1 MLLGKIFL
9 FIVAMFLVMFIFNR
23 IMAKVLKV
31 EKKRIFSNNY
41 VNELH
46 KKLDWILLIAFII
59 VFIVFNM
66 GKIEYPQLA
75 NNPWYFLG
83 VLSIIFVLGQL
94 VRVFMEWKYATNR
107 RDYLYTLSE
116 MLFMVIIIF
125 TFAQTNFLGLI
136 N

>member
-1 MLLGKIFL
+1 
-9 FIVAMFLVMFIFNR
+9 
-23 IMAKVLKV
+23 MAKVLKV
-31 EKKRIFSNNY
+31 EKKHIFSNNY

-46 KKLDWILLIAFII
+46 KKLDWILRIAFII